1 MKDFTF
7 KDFKKLMMSDSAFVE
22 EYETLRPKYEAISLV
37 IENRLKKNMTQ
48 KELADKIGTR
58 QANISRFESGK
69 ISPSIDFLSKLA
81 QAFNMK
87 VDIKFKA
94 N

>member
-7 KDFKKLMMSDSAFVE
+7 KDFKKLMMSDPAFAE

-48 KELADKIGTR
+48 KELAEKIGTK